1 MSGRTT
7 PVPPATACT
16 SRSTSTGSTA
26 IATPS
31 QPELLCQALKEIL
44 VEKGLLGP
52 AEVALEI
59 RKLEQ
64 PGPHVGGA
72 IVARAW
78 LDPAFRA
85 RLLANGKEACAE
97 LGIRVGEAQ
106 LVVVENTPTIHN
118 LITCTLCS
126 CYPRSLLGQPPA
138 WYRGKAY
145 RARSVR
151 EPRAMLEEFGTRL
164 PSGTRVDVHDSNAD
178 MRYLV
183 LPMRP
188 TGTDG
193 WSEEALAALVTR
205 EALIGIA
212 VIDAPAAGGPGQ
224 APPAA

>member
-1 MSGRTT
+1 MTHAY
-7 PVPPATACT
+7 P
-16 SRSTSTGSTA
+16 TA
-26 IATPS
+26 IPEPGDA
-31 QPELLCQALKEIL
+31 ELLCQALKELL
-44 VEKGLLGP
+44 VERGLLGP
-52 AEVALEI
+52 AEVAMEI

-64 PGPHVGGA
+64 PGPHVGGR

-78 LDPAFRA
+78 VDPAFRA

-97 LGIRVGEAQ
+97 LDVKVGEAQ
-106 LVVVENTPTIHN
+106 IVVVENVPGVHN

-151 EPRAMLEEFGTRL
+151 EPRAMLEEFGTTL
-164 PSGTRVDVHDSNAD
+164 DAGTRVDVHDSNAD

-188 TGTDG
+188 PGTEG
-193 WSEEALAALVTR
+193 WDEDALASLVTR
-205 EALIGIA
+205 EALVGIA
-212 VIDAPAAGGPGQ
+212 VIGP
-224 APPAA
+224 P

>member
-1 MSGRTT
+1 MSHAY
-7 PVPPATACT
+7 P
-16 SRSTSTGSTA
+16 TA
-26 IATPS
+26 IPLPDEA
-31 QPELLCQALKEIL
+31 ELLCQALKELL

-59 RKLEQ
+59 GKLEA
-64 PGPHVGGA
+64 PGAHLGGR

-78 LDPAFRA
+78 MDEAFRA

-97 LGIRVGEAQ
+97 LGIKVGEAQ
-106 LVVVENTPTIHN
+106 LVVVQNTPEVHN

-151 EPRAMLEEFGTRL
+151 EPRAMLAEFGTRIA
-164 PSGTRVDVHDSNAD
+164 PEVRVDVHDSNAD

-183 LPMRP
+183 LPVRP
-188 TGTDG
+188 AGTQNWTED
-193 WSEEALAALVTR
+193 ALAALVNR

-212 VIDAPAAGGPGQ
+212 VIEPPAAGN
-224 APPAA
+224 AASS

>member
-1 MSGRTT
+1 MTHAYVT
-7 PVPPATACT
+7 AVPA
-16 SRSTSTGSTA
+16 
-26 IATPS
+26 PS
-31 QPELLCQALKEIL
+31 EPELVCQALKELL

-64 PGPHVGGA
+64 PGAHVGGA

-78 LDPAFRA
+78 VDAAFRA

-106 LVVVENTPTIHN
+106 LVVVENTPAVHH
-118 LITCTLCS
+118 LVTCTLCS

-164 PSGTRVDVHDSNAD
+164 PAGMRVDVHDSNAD

-188 TGTDG
+188 PGTEG
-193 WSEEALAALVTR
+193 WPEDALAALVTR

-212 VIDAPAAGGPGQ
+212 VVPAPGGLPG
-224 APPAA
+224 ADPMVCPA

>member
-1 MSGRTT
+1 MTMT
-7 PVPPATACT
+7 HAYP
-16 SRSTSTGSTA
+16 TA
-26 IATPS
+26 IAPPS

-85 RLLANGKEACAE
+85 RLLVNGKEACAE

-106 LVVVENTPTIHN
+106 LVVVENTPTVHN

-138 WYRGKAY
+138 WYRGKAF

-164 PSGTRVDVHDSNAD
+164 PPGTRVHVHDSNAD

-188 TGTDG
+188 AGTDG

-205 EALIGIA
+205 ESMIGIA
-212 VIDAPAAGGPGQ
+212 VIESPLTD
-224 APPAA
+224 

>member
-1 MSGRTT
+1 MTHAHSAAL
-7 PVPPATACT
+7 PVPDD
-16 SRSTSTGSTA
+16 
-26 IATPS
+26 I
-31 QPELLCQALKEIL
+31 ELLCQALKELL
-44 VEKGLLGP
+44 VERGLLGP

-64 PGPHVGGA
+64 PGVHVGGR

-78 LDPAFRA
+78 VDGAFRR
-85 RLLANGKEACAE
+85 RLLADGKEACAE
-97 LGIRVGEAQ
+97 LGIKVGEAQ
-106 LVVVENTPTIHN
+106 LVVVENTPDVHN

-151 EPRAMLEEFGTRL
+151 EPRAMLAEFGTVVA
-164 PSGTRVDVHDSNAD
+164 PGTRVDVHDSNAD

-188 TGTDG
+188 ADTES

-205 EALIGIA
+205 EALVGIA
-212 VIDAPAAGGPGQ
+212 VLEPAGRP
-224 APPAA
+224 